1 MTVSVSSTEAQE
13 GPVTSGFWALTLGSI
28 GVVFGDIGTSPL
40 YAFRE
45 AVAGAA
51 HGQEVSRVIV
61 LGVLSLILWAL
72 FIVVTAK
79 YVLLLLRADNNGEG
93 GTLSLMALG
102 QRALGR
108 RSWPLL
114 ALGVLGA
121 SMFIGDS
128 MITPAISVLS
138 AVEGLKL
145 ATPALEHYVVPLTIL
160 ILVGLFSVQ
169 SSGTARVA
177 SAFGPVM
184 VVWFASIAVM
194 GLMHIKDDPSVLAAI
209 NPWYGLQFLLSHGTI
224 GLVTLGAVFLAVTG
238 GEALYA
244 DLGHFGRKPI
254 QSGWLYFVLPSL
266 LINYF
271 GQGAL
276 LLSDPSAI
284 ENSFYRMVPEFL
296 LLPLV
301 ALATAATV
309 IASQAVI
316 TGAYSLV
323 RQAVQLGLLPRFE
336 VRYTSE
342 THAGQIYLPRVNRL
356 LLIGVL
362 LLVLLFRTSSGLASA
377 YGIAVSTTMVADGI
391 MGFVVIWKLWNWRA
405 ATAAAVILPF
415 VVVDMSFFSANL
427 LKLLEGAWVPL
438 LFGAAMAAMIWTW
451 RRGSAI
457 LIVKTRRIE
466 VPLTDLIKSLE
477 KRPPHIVKGTAVFL
491 TSDPSFVPTALL
503 HNLKHNKVLHEHN
516 VVLTIETA
524 QTPRVDLFRT
534 RPYGKDQREVFN
546 RTAALRLHGIPERP
560 EGACDRAQARLAVR
574 YHGDVVLR
582 LAPLAQAFG
591 AIGHAA
597 VAGSPVHRDEPL
609 GQRCHRLLPDSDGTR
624 RGSRH
629 PGNYLNFQIGF
640 WLDVPSHARDAY
652 RKPESSLTYASTLG
666 V

>member
-1 MTVSVSSTEAQE
+1 MTVSVTSIEAHEGQGST
-13 GPVTSGFWALTLGSI
+13 GFWALTLGSI

-51 HGQEVSRVIV
+51 QGQPITRIIV

-102 QRALGR
+102 QGALGR

-114 ALGVLGA
+114 ALGVVGA

-145 ATPALEHYVVPLTIL
+145 ATPALEHYVVPLTVF
-160 ILVGLFSVQ
+160 ILVALFAVQ
-169 SSGTARVA
+169 SGGTARVA

-184 VVWFASIAVM
+184 VVWFSVLAAM
-194 GLMHIKDDPSVLAAI
+194 GLVHISDDPSVLAAI
-209 NPWYGLQFLLSHGTI
+209 NPWYAVQFVLSHGTI

-244 DLGHFGRKPI
+244 DLGHFGRRPI
-254 QSGWLYFVLPSL
+254 QAGWLYFVLPAL

-276 LLSDPSAI
+276 VLSNPAAI
-284 ENSFYRMVPEFL
+284 ENSFYRMVPEIL
-296 LLPLV
+296 VLPLV

-316 TGAYSLV
+316 TGAYSLT

-362 LLVLLFRTSSGLASA
+362 LLVLLFRTSSNLASA

-405 ATAAAVILPF
+405 ATAAALIVPF
-415 VVVDMSFFSANL
+415 VVVDMTFFTANL

-438 LFGAAMAAMIWTW
+438 LFGLTMVILLWTW

-457 LIVKTRRIE
+457 LVMKTRRIE
-466 VPLTDLIKSLE
+466 VPLNDLIKSLE

-491 TSDPSFVPTALL
+491 TSDPNFVPTALL
-503 HNLKHNKVLHEHN
+503 HNLKHNKVLHENN

-524 QTPRVDLFRT
+524 QTPRVNPAERVRMETISQRFAIVRLRFGFMESPNVPKALVIARKLGWQFDIMATSFFVSRRSLKPSAQSGMPLWQDHLFI
-534 RPYGKDQREVFN
+534 
-546 RTAALRLHGIPERP
+546 AM
-560 EGACDRAQARLAVR
+560 
-574 YHGDVVLR
+574 
-582 LAPLAQAFG
+582 
-591 AIGHAA
+591 
-597 VAGSPVHRDEPL
+597 
-609 GQRCHRLLPDSDGTR
+609 
-624 RGSRH
+624 SRSA
-629 PGNYLNFQIGF
+629 NDATDYFQIPTGR
-640 WLDVPSHARDAY
+640 VV
-652 RKPESSLTYASTLG
+652 EVGTQVTI
-666 V
+666 

>member
-1 MTVSVSSTEAQE
+1 LTGGAEASIAARINLTTRTFLSIMTVSVTSTEAHE
-13 GPVTSGFWALTLGSI
+13 GQATSGFLALTLGSI

-45 AVAGAA
+45 AVTHAANGAP
-51 HGQEVSRVIV
+51 VSRAIV
-61 LGVLSLILWAL
+61 LGVLSLILWSL

-108 RSWPLL
+108 RSLPLL
-114 ALGVLGA
+114 ALGVVGA

-145 ATPALEHYVVPLTIL
+145 VTPALEHYVVPLTIF
-160 ILVGLFSVQ
+160 ILVVLFSVQ

-184 VVWFASIAVM
+184 VVWFATLAVM
-194 GLMHIKDDPSVLAAI
+194 GLVHISDDPTVMAAI
-209 NPWYGLQFLLSHGTI
+209 NPWYAIHFMLSHGTI
-224 GLVTLGAVFLAVTG
+224 GLVTMGLVFLAVTG

-254 QSGWLYFVLPSL
+254 QAGWFYLVMPAL

-276 LLSDPSAI
+276 VLSDPVAI
-284 ENSFYRMVPEFL
+284 ENPFYRLVPEIL

-301 ALATAATV
+301 VLATAATV

-316 TGAYSLV
+316 TGAFSLI

-356 LLIGVL
+356 LLIGVV

-377 YGIAVSTTMVADGI
+377 YGIAVSTTMVVDGI
-391 MGFVVIWKLWNWRA
+391 MGFVVVWKLWNWRA

-415 VVVDMSFFSANL
+415 VVVDMSFFAANL
-427 LKLLEGAWVPL
+427 LKLFEGAWVPL
-438 LFGAAMAAMIWTW
+438 LFGVAVAVMIWTW
-451 RRGSAI
+451 RRGAAI
-457 LIVKTRRIE
+457 LTAKTRRIE
-466 VPLTDLIKSLE
+466 VPLADLIKSLE

-491 TSDPSFVPTALL
+491 TSDPSFVPTALM

-516 VVLTIETA
+516 VILTIETA
-524 QTPRVDLFRT
+524 QTPRVDPAERVKMETISEKFSTVRLRFGFMESPNVPKALVIARKLGWQFDIMATSFFVSRRSLKPSAQSGMPLWQDHLF
-534 RPYGKDQREVFN
+534 
-546 RTAALRLHGIPERP
+546 
-560 EGACDRAQARLAVR
+560 
-574 YHGDVVLR
+574 
-582 LAPLAQAFG
+582 
-591 AIGHAA
+591 IGM
-597 VAGSPVHRDEPL
+597 
-609 GQRCHRLLPDSDGTR
+609 
-624 RGSRH
+624 SRSA
-629 PGNYLNFQIGF
+629 NDATDYFQIPTGR
-640 WLDVPSHARDAY
+640 VV
-652 RKPESSLTYASTLG
+652 EVGTQVTI
-666 V
+666 

>member
-1 MTVSVSSTEAQE
+1 MTVSVTSSEAHE
-13 GPVTSGFWALTLGSI
+13 GQATSGFWALTLGSI

-45 AVAGAA
+45 AVTHAANGAP
-51 HGQEVSRVIV
+51 VSRDIV
-61 LGVLSLILWAL
+61 LGVLSLILWSL
-72 FIVVTAK
+72 FIVVTVK
-79 YVLLLLRADNNGEG
+79 YVLLLLRADNHGEG

-108 RSWPLL
+108 RSWVLL
-114 ALGVLGA
+114 ALGVVGA

-145 ATPALEHYVVPLTIL
+145 VAPALDHYVVPLTIF
-160 ILVGLFSVQ
+160 ILVLLFSVQ

-184 VVWFASIAVM
+184 LLWFATLTVL
-194 GLMHIKDDPSVLAAI
+194 GLIHISDDPTVLYAI
-209 NPWYGLQFLLSHGTI
+209 NPWYAIQFMASHGTI
-224 GLVTLGAVFLAVTG
+224 GLVTMGLVFLAVTG

-254 QSGWLYFVLPSL
+254 QTGWFFFVMPAL

-276 LLSDPSAI
+276 VLSDPAAI
-284 ENSFYRMVPEFL
+284 ESPFYRLAPSVL

-316 TGAYSLV
+316 TGAFSLI

-356 LLIGVL
+356 LLIGVV

-377 YGIAVSTTMVADGI
+377 YGIAVSTTMVVDGI
-391 MGFVVIWKLWNWRA
+391 IGFVVIWKLWNWRA
-405 ATAAAVILPF
+405 ATAAAVILPL
-415 VVVDMSFFSANL
+415 VVIDMSFFAANL
-427 LKLLEGAWVPL
+427 LKLLDGAWVPL
-438 LFGAAMAAMIWTW
+438 LFGVAVAVMIWTW
-451 RRGSAI
+451 RRGAAI
-457 LIVKTRRIE
+457 LVAKTRRIE
-466 VPLTDLIKSLE
+466 VPLADLIKSLE

-491 TSDPSFVPTALL
+491 TSDPAFVPTALM

-516 VVLTIETA
+516 VILTIETA
-524 QTPRVDLFRT
+524 QTPRVDPADRVKMETISEKFATVRLRFGFMESPNVPKALVIARKLGWQFDIMATSFFVSRRSLKPSAQSGMPQWQDHLFI
-534 RPYGKDQREVFN
+534 
-546 RTAALRLHGIPERP
+546 AM
-560 EGACDRAQARLAVR
+560 
-574 YHGDVVLR
+574 
-582 LAPLAQAFG
+582 
-591 AIGHAA
+591 
-597 VAGSPVHRDEPL
+597 
-609 GQRCHRLLPDSDGTR
+609 
-624 RGSRH
+624 SRSA
-629 PGNYLNFQIGF
+629 NDATDYFQIPTGR
-640 WLDVPSHARDAY
+640 VV
-652 RKPESSLTYASTLG
+652 EVGTQVTI
-666 V
+666 